1 MGVQLRTL
9 FVKSVCSLCHGVG
22 FLLVMDALS
31 SRTYA
36 LPLAVPEIDPGSAT
50 SALTLLFGGLLLL
63 THRRRRE

>member
-1 MGVQLRTL
+1 LLQRCRVRLMR
-9 FVKSVCSLCHGVG
+9 FVCPIVG

-36 LPLAVPEIDPGSAT
+36 LPPPVPEIDPGSAT

-63 THRRRRE
+63 AHRGRRK